1 MSDNYTREDLD
12 EEVNDVVEDNAEQDL
27 STVNDSELTTDTEA
41 DNNKGKKKKAAKDKK
56 EPKPKK
62 EKKPKAKKNKKSD
75 KQEETDTVTDAVNDD
90 EQPEVTETVAVA
102 DTQAATEESCEDV
115 TEDGEAREEVK
126 TKVKEKHR
134 KRKER
139 IDKKKVEILDNLVGE
154 EKAEEVI
161 EKVKKVKKGI
171 SFMFRILICTILP
184 LTFMFAISLVFSRDF
199 IKKTIEEDRTTTL
212 QTAASAIKSAY
223 VYGYE
228 GEYTVDGSGV
238 LYKGETR
245 LTGNNSLLDTLKNET
260 GIESAL
266 YYGNEI
272 KITSIMD
279 VNGRRTLGNKAE
291 ENVYNTVKDGNT
303 YYGEERLNRAD
314 YYVCYLPLYSDGE
327 DGDVVGMIYVGIETT
342 GDKQRIADK
351 TKTSV
356 IGLSAVFLVSLVIVT
371 ILARQMSKT
380 MKRID
385 KALDTMSTGD
395 LTVTFNDSDLKRKDE
410 IGNIARTTQVLR
422 DRFTK
427 VIGEIKE
434 SVSIVKKASD
444 NVDTMSNQSSRTV
457 EDISHAIEEIA
468 AGASSQADETQSA
481 VGHVDNI
488 GSLIRHVVE
497 EVEVL
502 SATASNMG
510 EAENNA
516 QNIMGDLV
524 ETTAKT
530 SEAVELI
537 ATQTE
542 VTNVSAKEI
551 GQAVE
556 IITNIASQTNLL
568 SLNAS
573 IEAARAGD
581 AGRGFAVVASE
592 IQKLAEQSNQ
602 SAVKIQHIID
612 GLTVE
617 SNKTVKIME
626 EVKNAVSDQEN
637 KIHETKS
644 IFGTVREGVEKS
656 MDQIN
661 GISDESNALDVNKNK
676 IVEVIESLS
685 AVSEENAAATEET
698 MASIE
703 ELTSMMLELASSANK
718 LNELA
723 DNLENSVSVFKVE

>member
-1 MSDNYTREDLD
+1 MSDNYNREDLD
-12 EEVNDVVEDNAEQDL
+12 EEVNKVMEDNTEQDL

-41 DNNKGKKKKAAKDKK
+41 DNNKGEKEKAAKNKK

-62 EKKPKAKKNKKSD
+62 EKKPKTKECKESD
-75 KQEETDTVTDAVNDD
+75 KQASTEETSG
-90 EQPEVTETVAVA
+90 EVI
-102 DTQAATEESCEDV
+102 EESTAGEDI
-115 TEDGEAREEVK
+115 K
-126 TKVKEKHR
+126 TKVKDKCR

-139 IDKKKVEILDNLVGE
+139 RDEKKMEILDNLVGE

-161 EKVKKVKKGI
+161 EKVKEAKKGI

-184 LTFMFAISLVFSRDF
+184 LTFMFAISLLFTRDF
-199 IKKTIEEDRTTTL
+199 IEKTIEEDRTTTL

-228 GEYTVDGSGV
+228 GEYMVDGSGT
-238 LYKGETR
+238 LFKGETR
-245 LTGNNSLLDTLKNET
+245 LTGNNSLLDTLKKET

-291 ENVYNTVKDGNT
+291 ENIYNTVMEGNT

-342 GDKQRIADK
+342 GDTQRIADK

-395 LTVTFNDSDLKRKDE
+395 LTVTFDDSDLKRKDE

-427 VIGEIKE
+427 VIGQIKE
-434 SVSIVKKASD
+434 SVSVVKKASD
-444 NVDTMSNQSSRTV
+444 NVDTMSNQSTRTV
-457 EDISHAIEEIA
+457 EGISHAIEEIA

-481 VGHVDNI
+481 VEHVDNI
-488 GSLIRHVVE
+488 GSLIKHVVE
-497 EVEVL
+497 EVDVL
-502 SATASNMG
+502 SATAANMG
-510 EAENNA
+510 NAENNA
-516 QNIMGDLV
+516 QNIMGDLD

-530 SEAVELI
+530 SKAVELI

-542 VTNVSAKEI
+542 ATNVSAKEI

-573 IEAARAGD
+573 IEAARAGE

-602 SAVKIQHIID
+602 SAVKIQQIID

-626 EVKNAVSDQEN
+626 EVKSAVSDQEK

-644 IFGTVREGVEKS
+644 IFGTVRDGVAKS

-661 GISDESNALDVNKNK
+661 GISDESNELDASKNK

>member
-75 KQEETDTVTDAVNDD
+75 KQEDI
-90 EQPEVTETVAVA
+90 
-102 DTQAATEESCEDV
+102 
-115 TEDGEAREEVK
+115 TEDGEAKEDVK

-139 IDKKKVEILDNLVGE
+139 IYKKKVEILDNLVGE

-184 LTFMFAISLVFSRDF
+184 LTFMFAISLVFTRDF

-291 ENVYNTVKDGNT
+291 EDVYNTVKEGNT

-356 IGLSAVFLVSLVIVT
+356 IGLSAVFIVALVIVT

-457 EDISHAIEEIA
+457 EDIGHAIEEIA
-468 AGASSQADETQSA
+468 AGASSQADETQTA

-497 EVEVL
+497 EVDVL
-502 SATASNMG
+502 STTAANMG
-510 EAENNA
+510 KAENNA

-573 IEAARAGD
+573 IEAARAGE

-703 ELTSMMLELASSANK
+703 ELTSMMLELAASANK

>member
-1 MSDNYTREDLD
+1 MSDNYNREDLD
-12 EEVNDVVEDNAEQDL
+12 EEVNKVMEDNTEQDL

-41 DNNKGKKKKAAKDKK
+41 DNNKGEKEKAAKNKK

-62 EKKPKAKKNKKSD
+62 EKKPKTKECKESD
-75 KQEETDTVTDAVNDD
+75 KQASTEETSG
-90 EQPEVTETVAVA
+90 EVI
-102 DTQAATEESCEDV
+102 EESTAGEDI
-115 TEDGEAREEVK
+115 K
-126 TKVKEKHR
+126 TKVKDKCR

-139 IDKKKVEILDNLVGE
+139 RDKKKMEILDNLVGE

-161 EKVKKVKKGI
+161 EKVKEAKKGI

-184 LTFMFAISLVFSRDF
+184 LTFMFAISLLFTRDF
-199 IKKTIEEDRTTTL
+199 IEKTIEEDRTTTL

-228 GEYTVDGSGV
+228 GEYMVDGSGT
-238 LYKGETR
+238 LFKGETR
-245 LTGNNSLLDTLKNET
+245 LTGNNSLLDTLKKET

-291 ENVYNTVKDGNT
+291 ENIYNTVMEGNT

-342 GDKQRIADK
+342 GDTQRIADK

-395 LTVTFNDSDLKRKDE
+395 LTVTFDDSDLKRKDE

-427 VIGEIKE
+427 VIGQIKE
-434 SVSIVKKASD
+434 SVSVVKKASD
-444 NVDTMSNQSSRTV
+444 NVDTMSNQSTRTV
-457 EDISHAIEEIA
+457 EGISHAIEEIA

-481 VGHVDNI
+481 VEHVDNI
-488 GSLIRHVVE
+488 GSLIKHVVE
-497 EVEVL
+497 EVDVL
-502 SATASNMG
+502 SATAANMG
-510 EAENNA
+510 NAENNA
-516 QNIMGDLV
+516 QNIMGDLD

-530 SEAVELI
+530 SKAVELI

-542 VTNVSAKEI
+542 ATNVSAKEI

-573 IEAARAGD
+573 IEAARAGEH
-581 AGRGFAVVASE
+581 GKGFAVVADEIRALSE
-592 IQKLAEQSNQ
+592 ESAKSAGNIQNILKWLTDTTRQVDDEITQGTNAAAES
-602 SAVKIQHIID
+602 VDTID
-612 GLTVE
+612 GLLEYFKNINNATE
-617 SNKTVKIME
+617 QASDIVKE
-626 EVKNAVSDQEN
+626 EY
-637 KIHETKS
+637 S
-644 IFGTVREGVEKS
+644 ITDNIKQSFGTIQEEMQTLV
-656 MDQIN
+656 
-661 GISDESNALDVNKNK
+661 AT
-676 IVEVIESLS
+676 
-685 AVSEENAAATEET
+685 SEENSATIEDISQT
-698 MASIE
+698 IVAQNNSIGNILSDIE
-703 ELTSMMLELASSANK
+703 NISEVSEK
-718 LNELA
+718 LQKHFEI
-723 DNLENSVSVFKVE
+723 

>member
-75 KQEETDTVTDAVNDD
+75 KQEDI
-90 EQPEVTETVAVA
+90 
-102 DTQAATEESCEDV
+102 
-115 TEDGEAREEVK
+115 TEDGEAKEDIK

-139 IDKKKVEILDNLVGE
+139 IYKKKVEILDNLVGE

-184 LTFMFAISLVFSRDF
+184 LTFMFAISLVFTRDF

-291 ENVYNTVKDGNT
+291 EDVYNTVKEGNT

-356 IGLSAVFLVSLVIVT
+356 IGLSAVFIVALVIVT

-457 EDISHAIEEIA
+457 EDIGHAIEEIA
-468 AGASSQADETQSA
+468 AGASSQADETQTA

-497 EVEVL
+497 EVDVL
-502 SATASNMG
+502 STTAANMG
-510 EAENNA
+510 KAENNA

-573 IEAARAGD
+573 IEAARAGE

-703 ELTSMMLELASSANK
+703 ELTSMMLELAASANK

>member
-75 KQEETDTVTDAVNDD
+75 KQEETDTVTDAVNED

-102 DTQAATEESCEDV
+102 DSAATKESCEDI
-115 TEDGEAREEVK
+115 TEDGEAKEDIK
-126 TKVKEKHR
+126 TKIKEKHR

-184 LTFMFAISLVFSRDF
+184 LTFMFAISLVFTRDF

-291 ENVYNTVKDGNT
+291 EDVYNTVKEGNT

-356 IGLSAVFLVSLVIVT
+356 IGLSAVFLVALVIVT

-457 EDISHAIEEIA
+457 EDIGHAIEEIA
-468 AGASSQADETQSA
+468 AGASSQADETQAA

-497 EVEVL
+497 EVDVL
-502 SATASNMG
+502 STTAANMG
-510 EAENNA
+510 KAENNA

-573 IEAARAGD
+573 IEAARAGE

-703 ELTSMMLELASSANK
+703 ELTSMMLELAASANK

>member
-75 KQEETDTVTDAVNDD
+75 KQEDITG
-90 EQPEVTETVAVA
+90 
-102 DTQAATEESCEDV
+102 
-115 TEDGEAREEVK
+115 DGEAKEDVK

-139 IDKKKVEILDNLVGE
+139 IYKKKVEILDNLVGE

-184 LTFMFAISLVFSRDF
+184 LTFMFAISLVFTRDF

-291 ENVYNTVKDGNT
+291 EDVYNTVKEGNT

-356 IGLSAVFLVSLVIVT
+356 IGLSAVFIVALVIVT

-457 EDISHAIEEIA
+457 EDIGHAIEEIA
-468 AGASSQADETQSA
+468 AGASSQADETQTA

-497 EVEVL
+497 EVDVL
-502 SATASNMG
+502 STTAANMG
-510 EAENNA
+510 KAENNA

-573 IEAARAGD
+573 IEAARAGE

-703 ELTSMMLELASSANK
+703 ELTSMMLELAASANK

>member
-1 MSDNYTREDLD
+1 MSDNYNREDLD
-12 EEVNDVVEDNAEQDL
+12 EEVNKVMEDNTEQDL

-41 DNNKGKKKKAAKDKK
+41 DNNKGEKEKAAKNKK

-62 EKKPKAKKNKKSD
+62 EKKPKTKECKESD
-75 KQEETDTVTDAVNDD
+75 KQASTEETSG
-90 EQPEVTETVAVA
+90 EVI
-102 DTQAATEESCEDV
+102 EESTAGEDI
-115 TEDGEAREEVK
+115 K
-126 TKVKEKHR
+126 TKVKDKCR

-139 IDKKKVEILDNLVGE
+139 RDKKKMEILDNLVGE

-161 EKVKKVKKGI
+161 EKVKEAKKGI

-184 LTFMFAISLVFSRDF
+184 LTFMFAISLLFTRDF
-199 IKKTIEEDRTTTL
+199 IEKTIEEDRTTTL

-228 GEYTVDGSGV
+228 GEYMVDGSGT
-238 LYKGETR
+238 LFKGETR
-245 LTGNNSLLDTLKNET
+245 LTGNNSLLDTLKKET

-291 ENVYNTVKDGNT
+291 ENIYNTVMEGNT

-342 GDKQRIADK
+342 GDTQRIADK

-395 LTVTFNDSDLKRKDE
+395 LTVTFDDSDLKRKDE

-427 VIGEIKE
+427 VIGQIKE
-434 SVSIVKKASD
+434 SVSVVKKASD
-444 NVDTMSNQSSRTV
+444 NVDTMSNQLTRTV
-457 EDISHAIEEIA
+457 EGISHAIEEIA

-481 VGHVDNI
+481 VEHVDNI
-488 GSLIRHVVE
+488 GSLIKHVVE
-497 EVEVL
+497 EVDVL
-502 SATASNMG
+502 SATAANMG
-510 EAENNA
+510 NAENNA
-516 QNIMGDLV
+516 QNIMGDLD

-530 SEAVELI
+530 SKAVELI

-542 VTNVSAKEI
+542 ATNVSAKARIAKQIETTNESVDKI
-551 GQAVE
+551 GNAASL
-556 IITNIASQTNLL
+556 IADIASQTSLL

-573 IEAARAGD
+573 IESARAGE
-581 AGRGFAVVASE
+581 AGKGFAVVASE

-602 SAVKIQHIID
+602 SAVKIQQIID

-626 EVKNAVSDQEN
+626 EVKSAVSDQEK

-644 IFGTVREGVEKS
+644 IFGTVRDGVAKS

-661 GISDESNALDVNKNK
+661 GISDESNELDASKNK

>member
-75 KQEETDTVTDAVNDD
+75 KQEETVNND
-90 EQPEVTETVAVA
+90 EQPDVTEAGAVTDIQAAAEETREEVTE
-102 DTQAATEESCEDV
+102 ESEVKED
-115 TEDGEAREEVK
+115 VK
-126 TKVKEKHR
+126 TKVREKHR
-134 KRKER
+134 KRKEH

-573 IEAARAGD
+573 IEAARAGE

-703 ELTSMMLELASSANK
+703 ELTSMMLELAASANK